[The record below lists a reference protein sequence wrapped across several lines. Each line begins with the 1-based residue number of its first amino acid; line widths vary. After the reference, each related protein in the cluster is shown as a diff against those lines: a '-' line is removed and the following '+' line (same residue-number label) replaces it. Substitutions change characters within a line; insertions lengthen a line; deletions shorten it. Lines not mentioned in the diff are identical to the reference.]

1 MRGKA
6 ATRQQRK
13 VKKIGSPPPMRGK
26 VPIHD
31 TVFFHV
37 GITPAY
43 AGKSMELSSNIM
55 VSKDHP
61 RLCGEKAST
70 KAWELWG
77 TGSPPPMR
85 GKAGY
90 RSRNFLTFRITPAYA
105 GKRQTV
111 ISSDVAKRDHPR
123 LCGEKFLCRSG
134 RMSSTGSPPPMRGKV
149 RWRTRLLPRSGINVI
164 NLTSSQAS

>member
-1 MRGKA
+1 MRGKVVLLSYDFVLPGITPA
-6 ATRQQRK
+6 YAGKRK
-13 VKKIGSPPPMRGK
+13 IPQIVASKCRDHPRLCGEKVDSTFSLLIVRGSPPPMRGK
-26 VPIHD
+26 VGNGLKSNFIH
-31 TVFFHV
+31 
-37 GITPAY
+37 G
-43 AGKSMELSSNIM
+43 
-55 VSKDHP
+55 
-61 RLCGEKAST
+61 
-70 KAWELWG
+70 
-77 TGSPPPMR
+77 
-85 GKAGY
+85 
-90 RSRNFLTFRITPAYA
+90 ITPAYA